1 MGNGNV
7 LNQISPEN
15 VVNLNN
21 KGSCEQTAKLN
32 YDITTVKAMHNRLT
46 ECIRNS
52 HGSEWRNNS
61 LYKTSMNPLGANKW
75 VTRYVDYTTKYG
87 MGFLFNDGSS
97 GVYFNDTTKVVLTP
111 GGKSFIYIEGK
122 KTIENEIGK
131 CEPLYNEYTIN
142 SFPHNLQKKV
152 TLLKHFRNYLIKQ
165 NNGCDQRS
173 SDNNAVCRS
182 DDGYIKNTVFLKKW
196 VRTKHAILFR
206 LSNRTVQVV
215 FYDHTEIL
223 LCSEG
228 RVVTYVDKKMVRTS
242 YHLGEIIKSGDKE
255 GIKKRLKYVKDILS
269 QLIIPK
275 KST

>member
-1 MGNGNV
+1 M
-7 LNQISPEN
+7 EMF
-15 VVNLNN
+15 
-21 KGSCEQTAKLN
+21 QTKFL
-32 YDITTVKAMHNRLT
+32 
-46 ECIRNS
+46 ECVRTS
-52 HGSEWRNNS
+52 HGSEWQKNS
-61 LYKTSMNPLGANKW
+61 LHKTSMNPLGANKW
-75 VTRYVDYTTKYG
+75 VTQYVDYTSKYG
-87 MGFLFNDGSS
+87 LGFLFNDGSS
-97 GVYFNDTTKVVLTP
+97 GVYFNDSTKVVLTP
-111 GGKSFIYIEGK
+111 GGKSFIYIERK
-122 KTIENEIGK
+122 ETVENDTGR
-131 CEPLYNEYTIN
+131 CEPMYNEYTLN
-142 SFPHNLQKKV
+142 SFPHNLKKKV
-152 TLLKHFRNYLIKQ
+152 TLLKHFRNYLIQK
-165 NNGCDQRS
+165 NDSCDQRS
-173 SDNNAVCRS
+173 VDNNAVCRS
-182 DDGYIKNTVFLKKW
+182 DNDDCYVRNAVFLKKW